1 MNISLNELKLKQV
14 VNVYD
19 GKALGHICDVIF
31 DDCYGKLLGFV
42 VPGIKKFWDIFWPS
56 NDIFIPFQNICKIGI
71 DTILVELVPNTAQQ
85 PSNNFSAIKATNYE
99 TQ

>member
-1 MNISLNELKLKQV
+1 VNISLNELKLKQV

-42 VPGIKKFWDIFWPS
+42 VPGIKKFWDIF
-56 NDIFIPFQNICKIGI
+56 
-71 DTILVELVPNTAQQ
+71 
-85 PSNNFSAIKATNYE
+85 
-99 TQ
+99 